1 MVKKTLRKMLD
12 EHTGRLETD
21 GSAKRLATFL
31 AYWDEIEE
39 AYKSGWSWIQ
49 IHNALLQEGVIDYSY
64 TTFMYYRKKKRRR
77 EMEVMER
84 ESVLRG
90 GNDTKPPPVERP
102 ARPSGTPASTKVELP
117 VFKDTMRDPKDRR
130 F

>member
-1 MVKKTLRKMLD
+1 MAKKTLKKMLD
-12 EHTGRLETD
+12 EYTARPETD

-77 EMEVMER
+77 EMEAAKRDSM
-84 ESVLRG
+84 LR
-90 GNDTKPPPVERP
+90 NADTAKPAPP
-102 ARPSGTPASTKVELP
+102 ARHVPASGSTKVELP
-117 VFKDTMRDPKDRR
+117 VFKDVTRDPNDRR